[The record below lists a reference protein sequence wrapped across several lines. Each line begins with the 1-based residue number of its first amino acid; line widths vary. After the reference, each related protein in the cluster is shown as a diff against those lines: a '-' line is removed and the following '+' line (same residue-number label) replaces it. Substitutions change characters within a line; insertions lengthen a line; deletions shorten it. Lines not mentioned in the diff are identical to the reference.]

1 MINFCESAGS
11 AFDPPR
17 EMFATAALDRRCFL
31 CRLLICCDGM
41 LATRFRARGRS
52 FSCSRSSLSNF
63 GTTPLVHVV
72 HFFLDFI
79 FH

>member
-1 MINFCESAGS
+1 MINFCESAGP
-11 AFDPPR
+11 AFDPLR
-17 EMFATAALDRRCFL
+17 GMFDTAALDRRCFL
-31 CRLLICCDGM
+31 CCIIICCDGM
-41 LATRFRARGRS
+41 LAMRFCARGWR
-52 FSCSRSSLSNF
+52 FSCSRSSFSNF